1 MNIQRVSGSETV
13 SGSLPGFSREFP
25 NGAVLGRPPVF
36 RESPEME
43 LSWADRLVIRESPEM
58 ELSWADRLVI
68 GESPDWSCPG
78 QTA

>member
-1 MNIQRVSGSETV
+1 M
-13 SGSLPGFSREFP
+13 
-25 NGAVLGRPPVF
+25 GRPPVF

-68 GESPDWSCPG
+68 GESPEMELSWADRLESVFALGCKPRG
-78 QTA
+78 HVVSTVRSADPYFVE